1 MAHDYDDEVQ
11 TPDAPISMNKEW
23 RPADWVNPHDNWN
36 PDHVDNVYVEQAMFG
51 AFETGASAM
60 LAALIKWLFEPC
72 TEHPLP
78 SPICTVNS
86 VPVIYPVKYSVYH
99 YLCPKCMESLKKME
113 AKDVAI

>member
-1 MAHDYDDEVQ
+1 MNKDWRPDDWRYMW
-11 TPDAPISMNKEW
+11 SMNMLDSQGNEYRKQTAQSITYE
-23 RPADWVNPHDNWN
+23 D
-36 PDHVDNVYVEQAMFG
+36 
-51 AFETGASAM
+51 GASAM

-86 VPVIYPVKYSVYH
+86 VPVIYPIKYSVYH